1 MVLWLVTYE
10 GDLTQFLIEETEK
23 DKVVSQAIISN
34 LAYGNIEDE
43 IRDDIKDPDNY
54 TIEAVDYY
62 LLDGLFKR
70 NDYCGI
76 YESAMV
82 FND

>member
-1 MVLWLVTYE
+1 MKLWLVTYE
-10 GDLTQFLIEETEK
+10 GDLTQFLIEETSK
-23 DKVVSQAIISN
+23 DKVISQAIASN
-34 LAYGNIEDE
+34 LAYGNIDDE
-43 IRDDIKDPDNY
+43 IKEDIKNPDNY
-54 TIEAVDYY
+54 TIEEVDYW

-76 YESAMV
+76 YENAMV

>member
-1 MVLWLVTYE
+1 MNLWLVTYE
-10 GDLTQFLIEETEK
+10 GDLTQFLIEGTEK
-23 DKVVSQAIISN
+23 DRVIFQAITSN
-34 LAYGNIEDE
+34 LSYGNIDDE
-43 IRDDIKDPDNY
+43 IREDIMNPDNY
-54 TIEAVDYY
+54 TIEEVDYW

-76 YESAMV
+76 YKNAMV